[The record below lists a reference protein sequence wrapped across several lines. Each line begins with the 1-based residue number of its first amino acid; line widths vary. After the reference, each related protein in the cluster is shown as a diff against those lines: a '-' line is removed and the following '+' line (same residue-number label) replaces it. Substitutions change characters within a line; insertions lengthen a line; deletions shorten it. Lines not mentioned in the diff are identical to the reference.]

1 MSLKILTAN
10 DEQKSVLMDD
20 LSLCLLQSV
29 EDLKAGTDRAN
40 TPGGLKIYDAPSG
53 QKGPFTDEYTTFID
67 SFPKNGSSEVDLYF
81 LLAAYAGFGI
91 AVTINDL
98 PVQEG
103 EVSYEYVDKAF
114 VHDLSSP
121 RSQTPPHE
129 LLHVLAPE
137 SPGDADMP
145 HYHNVLSY
153 GGGGDDTVYGRRRIF
168 QEQEEMIDGHP
179 SVKEP

>member
-103 EVSYEYVDKAF
+103 EVSYEYVD
-114 VHDLSSP
+114 
-121 RSQTPPHE
+121 
-129 LLHVLAPE
+129 
-137 SPGDADMP
+137 
-145 HYHNVLSY
+145 
-153 GGGGDDTVYGRRRIF
+153 
-168 QEQEEMIDGHP
+168 
-179 SVKEP
+179 